1 MRRQCIVRTQNE
13 SQFWW
18 GGGYAFERTQDTMP
32 IFCVYILKNSQYEA
46 EGIWEGNGQLGQVE
60 GEARAKVWP
69 CGQEW
74 HSCCHCRVGV
84 LNCFEHG

>member
-1 MRRQCIVRTQNE
+1 M
-13 SQFWW
+13 SPSF
-18 GGGYAFERTQDTMP
+18 GGDVDKLLRGCDT
-32 IFCVYILKNSQYEA
+32 CVCILKDSQYEA